1 MRKDLFSLLRAFV
14 TSAITGATTA
24 ATTGAFAISFVAI
37 VFGTTNLYASDA
49 LHVMN
54 AKIQMPVKAAK
65 VMAGYA
71 TLMNHGA
78 QDKEVTAISS
88 DAFQRIEMHKTEIE
102 NDVAKMRK
110 QKSLLVMKNESLL
123 LERGGLHLMLIQP
136 VEELN
141 TGDEVVVSFEF
152 KDGSTQAV
160 SFIVDEPVSN
170 TGDDHSGHGNAH
182 QHKQE

>member
-14 TSAITGATTA
+14 TRAISGVTTA

-78 QDKEVTAISS
+78 Q
-88 DAFQRIEMHKTEIE
+88 
-102 NDVAKMRK
+102 
-110 QKSLLVMKNESLL
+110 
-123 LERGGLHLMLIQP
+123 
-136 VEELN
+136 
-141 TGDEVVVSFEF
+141 
-152 KDGSTQAV
+152 AV
-160 SFIVDEPVSN
+160 SYTHLTLPTIYSV
-170 TGDDHSGHGNAH
+170 
-182 QHKQE
+182 